1 MIYIVLGIT
10 VVILSCFLL
19 YTWNRS
25 QSNKFK
31 KLINIRNSIA
41 RDLHDDVGAT
51 LSSISF
57 YTDAAKQRIQLQ
69 KYDEAL
75 SILNE
80 MGISARTSIENMSDI
95 VWMVNP
101 KNDSFEFLFIKIEDY
116 AKQMC
121 ASNNIEI
128 DYSNNIQYLQ
138 KIDLLK
144 RRDIFLICKESIN
157 NAVKYAKASKLF
169 VKLLIENGVLKIS
182 IVDNGI
188 GFDIENT
195 KEGNGLLNLKVR
207 ANALNADIKITSKI
221 NIGTEIIL
229 NVPLKD
235 LNN

>member
-1 MIYIVLGIT
+1 MIYIVLGIII
-10 VVILSCFLL
+10 VLLSYFLF
-19 YTWNRS
+19 YAWNKS
-25 QSNKFK
+25 QSTKFK

-57 YTDAAKQRIQLQ
+57 YTDAAKQRIQQ
-69 KYDEAL
+69 EKYEEAL

-80 MGISARTSIENMSDI
+80 MGLSARTSIENMSDI

-128 DYSNNIQYLQ
+128 EYINNVQYLQ

-157 NAVKYAKASKLF
+157 NAVKYSKATKLF

-207 ANALNADIKITSKI
+207 ANALNAEIKISSKL
-221 NIGTEIIL
+221 NLGTEILL